1 MAKLSSTLVV
11 EPFGKIEIF
20 TDTAGIRVKAGIR
33 MKPAV
38 EGAQTGLA
46 IDGSNSMKKMF
57 GADLPPFMPR
67 NNLIE
72 AVARSM
78 AEALADFDT
87 DGNTSVIYWACG
99 VGGAEIEVLGEMDE
113 AKAAKFAFNGPKKFG
128 TGTKLAPAL
137 RHFAIEKF
145 AHTPWSICVF
155 VTDGI
160 IEDLVEVQAL
170 TLSIAE
176 QVSAGQRGFTKFVLI
191 GLGEEVDEAQMIELD
206 DMDYGGLKAQD
217 GSLIDL
223 WDHALASEMASLD
236 EIFYECVSA
245 NSIIAPSATIT
256 DSTGRQV
263 RKVGGGSYSDGL
275 PALIEFICA
284 PEATAFTLNIPGAGV
299 FPQPLI

>member
-20 TDTAGIRVKAGIR
+20 SDADGLRVKAGIR

-99 VGGAEIEVLGEMDE
+99 VGGTELEVLGDMDA

-137 RHFAIEKF
+137 KHFALERF
-145 AHTPWSICVF
+145 VDTPWSICVF

-160 IEDLVEVQAL
+160 IEDLVDVRRL
-170 TLSIAE
+170 TMTIAE
-176 QVSAGQRGFTKFVLI
+176 QVAAGLRGFTKFVLI

-206 DMDYGGLKAQD
+206 DMDYGGLKDRD
-217 GSLIDL
+217 GGVIDL

-245 NSIIAPSATIT
+245 NSIIAPSATII
-256 DSTGRQV
+256 DSSGQPVKR
-263 RKVGGGSYSDGL
+263 VGGGSFSDGL

-284 PEATAFTLNIPGAGV
+284 PNATSFTLTIPGAGE

>member
-20 TDTAGIRVKAGIR
+20 SDADGLRVKAGIR

-99 VGGAEIEVLGEMDE
+99 VGGRWPIWR
-113 AKAAKFAFNGPKKFG
+113 NGSPG
-128 TGTKLAPAL
+128 GWRRPGWRGCGWTPRSCASRRRCAPAT
-137 RHFAIEKF
+137 R
-145 AHTPWSICVF
+145 
-155 VTDGI
+155 
-160 IEDLVEVQAL
+160 
-170 TLSIAE
+170 
-176 QVSAGQRGFTKFVLI
+176 R
-191 GLGEEVDEAQMIELD
+191 
-206 DMDYGGLKAQD
+206 
-217 GSLIDL
+217 
-223 WDHALASEMASLD
+223 
-236 EIFYECVSA
+236 
-245 NSIIAPSATIT
+245 
-256 DSTGRQV
+256 R
-263 RKVGGGSYSDGL
+263 
-275 PALIEFICA
+275 
-284 PEATAFTLNIPGAGV
+284 
-299 FPQPLI
+299 